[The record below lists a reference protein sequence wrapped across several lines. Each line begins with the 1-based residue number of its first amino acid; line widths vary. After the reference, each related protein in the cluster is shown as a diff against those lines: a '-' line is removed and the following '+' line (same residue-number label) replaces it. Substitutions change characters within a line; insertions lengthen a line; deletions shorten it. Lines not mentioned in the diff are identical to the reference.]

1 MPRLDEPPNSLERR
15 KKDRKRG
22 RRVANE
28 QAVRPIPVSAVDQI
42 ATSVVAYRKSAWLAR
57 SLTYG
62 MRTIVA
68 MEALRMYLLASVAKS
83 RSRTGRIIEGK
94 PTMLP

>member
-1 MPRLDEPPNSLERR
+1 M
-15 KKDRKRG
+15 
-22 RRVANE
+22 ANE
-28 QAVRPIPVSAVDQI
+28 QAARPIPVSAVDQI

-62 MRTIVA
+62 MRMIVA
-68 MEALRMYLLASVAKS
+68 IEALQIYLLECGIGGL
-83 RSRTGRIIEGK
+83 GRKDER